1 MQHFYHIHQILD
13 ELVHVHVL
21 IWDFSWL
28 FQIFDMFF
36 GGRYIIL
43 LMGFFSMYTGLIY
56 NDIFSKSVKLFD
68 SSWDPHDPQTKL

>member
-1 MQHFYHIHQILD
+1 
-13 ELVHVHVL
+13 
-21 IWDFSWL
+21 
-28 FQIFDMFF
+28 MFF

-68 SSWDPHDPQTKL
+68 SSWDPHDPKTNL